1 MLAKGIEKGEEA
13 TEKVKDASSTVVGTA
28 KGKADETSEV
38 GKQKANQVRLL
49 STCICPSYFDVD
61 ISQASADV
69 REKKEEFKKSI

>member
-49 STCICPSYFDVD
+49 FTCICP
-61 ISQASADV
+61 
-69 REKKEEFKKSI
+69 